1 MCLAE
6 MECLYALHHFRLAS
20 GRQIKKR
27 YAKTAYRF
35 YSFLSQ
41 QRFKKALGNS
51 RRLVPAKRT
60 EIQRSRMLAQRLKQQ
75 LLLRQI
81 DVTHQLGD
89 VRAAVHI
96 VRVFLKRPLELRIDR
111 RNRLQLFQRRTQRI
125 VLMSPPTAQPALR
138 FVRDRIRRAAR
149 HPRPSDTHGG
159 A

>member
-60 EIQRSRMLAQRLKQQ
+60 EIQRSRMLAQRLKQ
-75 LLLRQI
+75 RFCSQI

-89 VRAAVHI
+89 VRAAYI
-96 VRVFLKRPLELRIDR
+96 LFAFSLSVRSNAD
-111 RNRLQLFQRRTQRI
+111 
-125 VLMSPPTAQPALR
+125 
-138 FVRDRIRRAAR
+138 
-149 HPRPSDTHGG
+149 
-159 A
+159 